1 MFNSKVIFHPTK
13 LEKLFR
19 SYLQINKTKVQLKV
33 KSTMIN
39 PLKQSKQVTKFKEYK
54 IVNRIV

>member
-1 MFNSKVIFHPTK
+1 MIFHPTK
-13 LEKLFR
+13 LEKLFQN
-19 SYLQINKTKVQLKV
+19 YLQINKTKVQFKV